1 MQEGRAVPGSNLYTH
16 MFQDVLVIHPG
27 SVILNLEAGPH
38 PVRSF
43 GPLSGAHNDELTSG
57 G

>member
-1 MQEGRAVPGSNLYTH
+1 MQEGRAGPGSNLYTH

-27 SVILNLEAGPH
+27 SVILNLEAGSH